1 MAREILRTDKITIFM
16 ADKGDYCGNPRCI
29 VHFSDF
35 LTRDEFRNMG
45 VFEGYELAHKRAKKA
60 GFRKYTAREFG
71 GGFICQYD
79 YCGGKEIAERVAKV
93 VPNC

>member
-1 MAREILRTDKITIFM
+1 MAHKIFSFAGVDVYR
-16 ADKGDYCGNPRCI
+16 ADKCDVNGNPRCI

-35 LTRDEFRNMG
+35 LTEKENRETG
-45 VFEGYELAHKRAKKA
+45 VLEGYEIAHKRAKKI

-79 YCGGKEIAERVAKV
+79 YCGGREIAERVASV
-93 VPNC
+93 RPSE